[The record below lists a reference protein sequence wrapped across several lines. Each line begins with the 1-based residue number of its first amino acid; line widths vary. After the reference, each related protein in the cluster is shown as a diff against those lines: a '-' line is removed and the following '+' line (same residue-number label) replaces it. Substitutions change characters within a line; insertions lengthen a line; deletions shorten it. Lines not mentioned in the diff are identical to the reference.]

1 MTRSKLTPRD
11 VAQISATEAPSPMER
26 DGIIPIR
33 GMTPASAASAIAPVA
48 APSPTPRPKNVP
60 VENRSWQIL
69 LVPPTPGEQTRALH
83 IARWQRRLA
92 VGVLTAL
99 VLVAGGAVTILIVGM
114 NRPDDMYTPSA
125 ELASLRGRLLAVE
138 DSLSLVR
145 AALADAENLV
155 NGPRRR
161 ALYGSSFSGLAALS
175 AEGLPVDG
183 PIASGFSN
191 ARRHPLLH
199 IIRPH
204 LGVDITAPRGTR
216 IAAPAAG
223 RVTFVGWKLS
233 MGLSIEI
240 QHADGV
246 MTRYAHCRLALVRVG
261 DRVTRGQMIAT
272 VGSSGLTTGPH
283 LHYEVW
289 VRDHPVDPLL
299 FRLPRT
305 ADSAAVPAAQP
316 AVATPAV
323 TVPR

>member
-1 MTRSKLTPRD
+1 
-11 VAQISATEAPSPMER
+11 
-26 DGIIPIR
+26 
-33 GMTPASAASAIAPVA
+33 
-48 APSPTPRPKNVP
+48 
-60 VENRSWQIL
+60 
-69 LVPPTPGEQTRALH
+69 
-83 IARWQRRLA
+83 
-92 VGVLTAL
+92 
-99 VLVAGGAVTILIVGM
+99 
-114 NRPDDMYTPSA
+114 MYAPSA

-138 DSLSLVR
+138 DSLSLAR

-161 ALYGSSFSGLAALS
+161 GLYGSSVSGLAALS

-233 MGLSIEI
+233 LGLSIEI

-299 FRLPRT
+299 FRLART
-305 ADSAAVPAAQP
+305 ADTAAVSGAQP